1 MDETSYI
8 DAIIKENMPV
18 MIRLLEG
25 RDISAVP
32 IAQDR
37 DVIII
42 RNANAKGTS
51 MIYKK
56 AISVITP
63 TGG

>member
-1 MDETSYI
+1 MNEAEYLDDLIT
-8 DAIIKENMPV
+8 KGKQV
-18 MIRLLEG
+18 MIRLMEG

-32 IAQDR
+32 IAHDEAAV
-37 DVIII
+37 VIK
-42 RNANAKGTS
+42 NAHTGNTS
-51 MIYKK
+51 LVYKK

>member
-8 DAIIKENMPV
+8 DAIIRSRRPV

-42 RNANAKGTS
+42 SNNNEKDTS